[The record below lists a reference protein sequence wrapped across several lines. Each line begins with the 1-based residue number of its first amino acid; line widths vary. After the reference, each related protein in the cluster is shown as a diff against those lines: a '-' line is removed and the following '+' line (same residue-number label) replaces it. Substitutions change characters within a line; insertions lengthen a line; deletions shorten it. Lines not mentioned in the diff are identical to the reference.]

1 MLSGSEGLFRA
12 VVCERRREGDAAH
25 LILEPEAGFKPA
37 PGQFVHV
44 RPADTGGT
52 DPLLRRPFSVSDWE
66 PGANRMH
73 LVVRPVG
80 RMSSQLSQLGPGDAL
95 DCMGPLGQGFPL
107 PCCDGRCVLV
117 AGGVGA
123 APLILLARKL
133 TEAGLTPEVFLGAQ
147 TEKNLIGT
155 ALFENTGAV
164 VSIAT
169 DDGSAGEKGLVTD
182 VLARH
187 LPRGEP
193 IAAVY
198 SCGPR
203 PMLAKVAQMFPGTDA
218 FGSFEEYM
226 ACGVGACRGC
236 SIAVMGSDGHP
247 RYARVCKEGPVFAL
261 KEVMFG

>member
-1 MLSGSEGLFRA
+1 MLNGSGGLFRA
-12 VVCERRREGDAAH
+12 VVRERRREGDAAH
-25 LILEPEAGFKPA
+25 LVLEPGAGFDPA

-73 LVVRPVG
+73 LLVRPVG
-80 RMSSQLSQLGPGDAL
+80 RMSSQLSQLGPGDLL
-95 DCMGPLGQGFPL
+95 DCMGPLGRGFPL
-107 PCCDGRCVLV
+107 PSGDGRCILV

-133 TEAGLTPEVFLGAQ
+133 AGAGLTPEVFLGAQ
-147 TEKNLIGT
+147 TEKNLVGT
-155 ALFENTGAV
+155 ALFASAGAV

-187 LPRGEP
+187 LPQGEGV
-193 IAAVY
+193 AAVY

-203 PMLAKVAQMFPGTDA
+203 PMLAEVALMFSAADA
-218 FGSFEEYM
+218 YGSFEEYM

-236 SIAVMGSDGHP
+236 SIAVGDPGGP
-247 RYARVCKEGPVFAL
+247 TRYARVCKDGPVFSL
-261 KEVMFG
+261 KEVLFE